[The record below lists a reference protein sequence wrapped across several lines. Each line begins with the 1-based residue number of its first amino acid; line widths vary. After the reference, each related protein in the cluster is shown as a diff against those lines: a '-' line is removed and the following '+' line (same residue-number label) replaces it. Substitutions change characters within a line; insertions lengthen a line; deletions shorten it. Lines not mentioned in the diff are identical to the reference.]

1 MSANPEPTMDDPVV
15 VPARVESSQGEFIM
29 QRIVIGLLGVLI
41 ILGAVGSPADAA
53 QIVITNSV
61 ECVDIPQGQA
71 VDGTPLSLFNC
82 HGSPNQQW
90 TIASGQITGMS
101 GVCLDVMG
109 SAPNDGAQVIIVH
122 CNGRS
127 SEKWSLANGQIV
139 GIGGKCLD
147 VAGGA
152 AQDHATLIIAT
163 CTYSPSQQWSVQ

>member
-1 MSANPEPTMDDPVV
+1 MT
-15 VPARVESSQGEFIM
+15 RTC
-29 QRIVIGLLGVLI
+29 IGLLSVLI
-41 ILGAVGSPADAA
+41 ILETAGMPANAA

-61 ECVDIPQGQA
+61 ECVDIPHGQA

-90 TIASGQITGMS
+90 TIANGQITGMS

-109 SAPNDGAQVIIVH
+109 SAPNDGAQVIIVD

-127 SEKWSLANGQIV
+127 SEKWTLANGQIV

-147 VAGGA
+147 VSGGNP
-152 AQDHATLIIAT
+152 QDHATLIISACSSST
-163 CTYSPSQQWSVQ
+163 SQQWSVQ

>member
-1 MSANPEPTMDDPVV
+1 MTRACIGSLVTLIVLGTGCAPAN
-15 VPARVESSQGEFIM
+15 
-29 QRIVIGLLGVLI
+29 
-41 ILGAVGSPADAA
+41 AA

-61 ECVDIPQGQA
+61 ECVAIPHGQA

-82 HGSPNQQW
+82 PRSPNHEW
-90 TIASGQITGMS
+90 TIANGQITGLS

-127 SEKWSLANGQIV
+127 SEKWALANGQIV

-147 VAGGA
+147 VAGGS

-163 CTYSPSQQWSVQ
+163 CTPSPSQQWSVQ

>member
-1 MSANPEPTMDDPVV
+1 MTRACIGSLVTL
-15 VPARVESSQGEFIM
+15 
-29 QRIVIGLLGVLI
+29 IVLGT
-41 ILGAVGSPADAA
+41 GCAPADAA

-61 ECVDIPQGQA
+61 ECVDIPHGQA

-90 TIASGQITGMS
+90 TIANGQITGLS

-122 CNGRS
+122 CNGRD
-127 SEKWSLANGQIV
+127 SEKWTLANGQIV

-147 VAGGA
+147 VSGGSPR
-152 AQDHATLIIAT
+152 DHAALIISS
-163 CTYSPSQQWSVQ
+163 CSSSSPSQQWSVQ

>member
-1 MSANPEPTMDDPVV
+1 MKRIASAIGAALAVLLV
-15 VPARVESSQGEFIM
+15 SLSPAR
-29 QRIVIGLLGVLI
+29 
-41 ILGAVGSPADAA
+41 AA

-61 ECVDIPQGQA
+61 ECIDIPHQQT

-90 TIASGQITGMS
+90 TIANGQITGMS
-101 GVCLDVMG
+101 GVCLDIMG

-122 CNGRS
+122 CNGRP

-139 GIGGKCLD
+139 GLGGKCLD

-152 AQDHATLIIAT
+152 AQDHAGLIIAT
-163 CTYSPSQQWSVQ
+163 CSSSPSQQWSVQ